1 MRWTEDEVS
10 KTISNPIYC
19 LRWRGAEPIISEDFW
34 IKAAT
39 VRIERD
45 QDGGVKFLRELIEHL
60 NREAPLID

>member
-1 MRWTEDEVS
+1 MSKWTEDEVS

-19 LRWRGAEPIISEDFW
+19 LRWRPAEPIISEDFW

-60 NREAPLID
+60 KREAP